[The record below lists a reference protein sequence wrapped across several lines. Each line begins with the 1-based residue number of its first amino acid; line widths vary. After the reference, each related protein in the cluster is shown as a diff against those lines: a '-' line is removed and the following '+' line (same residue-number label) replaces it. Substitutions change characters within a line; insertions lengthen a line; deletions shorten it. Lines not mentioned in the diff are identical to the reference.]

1 MFLSDFSVKRPVFAT
16 VISVVLVV
24 FGLVAFDR
32 LPLREYPDTDAPL
45 VSVST
50 TYRGA
55 SATVVE
61 NRITQVIE
69 NQISGIEGI
78 KTVTSSSSDGIS
90 RINIEF
96 VLGRDIE
103 SATNDVRDRVSGV
116 MRQLPEEA
124 SPPQVSKSDSDG
136 RPVMWF
142 SLSNPNMTTLELT
155 DYAER
160 YIVDTLSTVDGVA
173 RVNVSGAKRFAM
185 RVWLDRRELAARG
198 LTVGD
203 VENALRA
210 ENVELPAG
218 SVNSEQL
225 DFSVRM
231 QRAYRTEK
239 DFQQLVLRRGADGY
253 LVRLSD
259 VARVELTAEEDRS
272 MFRGN
277 GVTQVGVGIVQ
288 QSTANTLLMARA
300 VKEKAEQ
307 ISQSLPPEMVLEL
320 SNDSTVFVEYAV
332 AEVYKTL
339 FIAAALV
346 VLVIYIFLGDWRAML
361 VPAVTLPVSLIATFI
376 VLLALGFSANLLT
389 LLALVL
395 AIGLVVD
402 DGIVVLENIHRRMQ
416 LGETARVAAFRGA
429 GQVGFA
435 VIATTLV
442 LIAVFVPITFLGGQ
456 IGRLFSEFSVT
467 MAAAVLFSSLVAL
480 TLCPVV
486 CMVLLKDRVPASN
499 NLELDNATDA
509 KVSNIKQHWF
519 NSVQNAYARSVEK
532 VLHNPLPVN
541 VGYVLV
547 LLLIGFLIMQVPT
560 EYAPREDRG
569 MFMMM
574 IQGPQGSSYQETV
587 NRTLQVEERM
597 MPLVENGDIHRLL
610 LRAPGA
616 FGPAGSDF
624 SNARAIVVLEDW
636 GHRRSVWDI
645 TNDVRRRTGD
655 IAGARVMAMTPQ
667 AFGGRGGNPVQFV
680 LQGGSFEELAH
691 WRDLM
696 LQALEDYPGLIG
708 LDHDYQETKPQIR
721 VDINRDRAADLGV
734 SVTNIGRTLESL
746 LGSRL
751 VTTFMMNGEEFDVIV
766 EGIRREQSSPVDM
779 SNIYVRSG
787 TTGSLIPLANLVSID
802 EFADAEQLNRYNRM
816 RAITLSASVAD
827 GYTLG
832 QVLTHMEQ
840 VGREILPPSASFGYK
855 GESLLFKESG
865 ESVYFV
871 FILALLVVFLVL
883 AAQFES
889 FVHPIV
895 IMLTVPLAIAGAL
908 LGLYFFNQSL
918 NIYSQIGIIMLVG
931 LAAKNGIL
939 IVEFANQLRDE
950 GVPFNEA
957 ITQACELRLRPIVMT
972 AVTTIAGAVP
982 LIIAAGAG
990 TETRFVIGLVVISG
1004 VSVATLLTLFVVPVA
1019 YQMWAKRSSSPKAA
1033 QRQLQAELHQQS
1045 AS

>member
-16 VISVVLVV
+16 VISLVLVI

-32 LPLREYPDTDAPL
+32 LPLREYPDTDAPI

-78 KTVTSSSSDGIS
+78 KTVNSSSSDGIS

-96 VLGRDIE
+96 ELGRDIE
-103 SATNDVRDRVSGV
+103 SATNDVRDRVSGLL
-116 MRQLPEEA
+116 RQLPEEA
-124 SPPQVSKSDSDG
+124 SPPEVRKSDSDG

-155 DYAER
+155 DYADR
-160 YIVDTLSTVDGVA
+160 YIIDTLSTVDGVA
-173 RVNVSGAKRFAM
+173 RVNVSGSKRFAM
-185 RVWLDRRELAARG
+185 RIWLDRRELAARG

-203 VENALRA
+203 VENTLRA

-218 SVNSEQL
+218 SVKSEQL

-231 QRAYRTEK
+231 QRAYRTQE
-239 DFQQLVLRRGADGY
+239 DFQRLVLMRGDAGY
-253 LVRLSD
+253 LVRLGD
-259 VARVELTAEEDRS
+259 VARVELTADEDRS

-288 QSTANTLLMARA
+288 QSTANTLLMARQ
-300 VKEKAEQ
+300 VKAKAAQ
-307 ISQSLPPEMVLEL
+307 LSLSLPPGMVLEL
-320 SNDSTVFVEYAV
+320 SNDSTVFVENAV
-332 AEVYKTL
+332 SEVYKTL

-416 LGETARVAAFRGA
+416 LGESPRVAAFRGA

-442 LIAVFVPITFLGGQ
+442 LIAVFVPITFLGGE

-467 MAAAVLFSSLVAL
+467 MAAAVAFSSLIAL
-480 TLCPVV
+480 TLSPVA
-486 CMVLLKDRVPASN
+486 CMVLLKD
-499 NLELDNATDA
+499 T
-509 KVSNIKQHWF
+509 NISAPDSKPKYDWF
-519 NSVQNAYARSVEK
+519 KKIQEGYARSVEK
-532 VLHNPLPVN
+532 VLKNPLPVN
-541 VGYVLV
+541 IGYLLV
-547 LLLIGFLIMQVPT
+547 LALIGFLILQVPS

-574 IQGPQGSSYQETV
+574 IQGPQGSSYEETL
-587 NRTLQVEERM
+587 NRTLLVEDRV
-597 MPLVENGDIHRLL
+597 MPLVEGGDIKRLL

-616 FGPAGSDF
+616 FGPSGSDF
-624 SNARAIVVLEDW
+624 SNARGIVVLEDW
-636 GHRRSVWDI
+636 GKRRSVWDI
-645 TNDVRRRTGD
+645 TNDVRSFTSD
-655 IAGARVMAMTPQ
+655 VAGARITAMTPQ

-680 LQGGSFEELAH
+680 LQGGSYEELAQ

-696 LQALEDYPGLIG
+696 LDALADYPGLIG
-708 LDHDYQETKPQIR
+708 IDHDYQETKPQIR
-721 VDINRDRAADLGV
+721 IDINRDRAADLGI
-734 SVTNIGRTLESL
+734 SVTNVGRTLESL

-766 EGIRREQSSPVDM
+766 EGIRSDQASPVDM

-787 TTGSLIPLANLVSID
+787 NTGALVPLANLVTID

-832 QVLTHMEQ
+832 DVLTHLENT
-840 VGREILPPSASFGYK
+840 GRQILPASATFGYK

-865 ESVYFV
+865 ESIYFV
-871 FILALLVVFLVL
+871 FLLSLLVVFLVL

-889 FVHPIV
+889 FIHPIV

-908 LGLYFFNQSL
+908 LGLYFFNQSF

-950 GVPFNEA
+950 GVEFSQAIVEA
-957 ITQACELRLRPIVMT
+957 CQLRLRPIVMT
-972 AVTTIAGAVP
+972 AVTTVAGAVP
-982 LIIAAGAG
+982 LVIASGAG
-990 TETRFVIGLVVISG
+990 TETRFVIGLVVMTG
-1004 VSVATLLTLFVVPVA
+1004 VSVATVMTLYVVPVA
-1019 YQMWAKRSSSPKAA
+1019 YQMWARRSSSPKAA
-1033 QRQLQAELHQQS
+1033 QHELQAELNQQVVR
-1045 AS
+1045 